1 MLKAGHYTDLLRQV
15 NELKRQLHLVGK
27 VYYDLLC
34 TILCRVVGRGSKQYG
49 IDRRTDGRGSSIRTD
64 DKSSRYTRM
73 LFPSDVVV
81 PCGCV
86 GGVLVGGDTKKE
98 QKDQAGQVLDC
109 VYSSCSPSQQCQ
121 IVLPSVDPSV
131 SSSLSPSCWAL
142 LHTLRTKAIP
152 PPLSIAGQERET
164 RITLVVEVAM
174 CVFLLYFH
182 LSLFG
187 LVGNCRRRRRPFI
200 AIVCCPSL
208 SVPLSAA
215 SGCTHSHWA
224 HAVVPH
230 SILPSYNSFL
240 FLFESA
246 HYESAMSQLQKSVH
260 AANLLPYKRHPDA
273 FFPPS
278 FFSCNIYLFLF
289 IVNNISELRTC
300 GWRVSIHHVRDYECT
315 ASPFPI

>member
-1 MLKAGHYTDLLRQV
+1 
-15 NELKRQLHLVGK
+15 
-27 VYYDLLC
+27 
-34 TILCRVVGRGSKQYG
+34 
-49 IDRRTDGRGSSIRTD
+49 
-64 DKSSRYTRM
+64 
-73 LFPSDVVV
+73 
-81 PCGCV
+81 
-86 GGVLVGGDTKKE
+86 
-98 QKDQAGQVLDC
+98 
-109 VYSSCSPSQQCQ
+109 
-121 IVLPSVDPSV
+121 
-131 SSSLSPSCWAL
+131 
-142 LHTLRTKAIP
+142 
-152 PPLSIAGQERET
+152 
-164 RITLVVEVAM
+164 M